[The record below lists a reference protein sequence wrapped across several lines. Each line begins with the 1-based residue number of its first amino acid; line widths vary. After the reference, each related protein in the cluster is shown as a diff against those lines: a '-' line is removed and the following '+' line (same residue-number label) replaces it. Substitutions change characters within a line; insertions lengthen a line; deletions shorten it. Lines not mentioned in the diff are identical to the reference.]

1 MGSELRELYFTQLQ
15 NANAE
20 IIVLK
25 EQIQQQQEEI
35 TRLKRRNAQLEQEY
49 PSDGQFMLIPV
60 ECPDQAI
67 QAGLTQV
74 RETFD
79 QCPED
84 KDLCSFSWADMVA
97 TWNDMVNVIGRSAIR
112 SVDLELIRK
121 IQDGELV
128 VLPSVTP
135 DPQFCDA
142 LFDDLRLR
150 SFTGDGSDE
159 PYIALADISGEK
171 IYQMA
176 VALKLTFPQSNTN
189 LKNYT

>member
-1 MGSELRELYFTQLQ
+1 MGTELRELYFSQLQ
-15 NANAE
+15 EAKTE
-20 IIVLK
+20 IASLQDRLK
-25 EQIQQQQEEI
+25 KQDEEI
-35 TRLKRRNAQLEQEY
+35 KRLKRRNAQLEQEY
-49 PSDGQFMLIPV
+49 PSDSQFMLIPV

-74 RETFD
+74 REAFD

-97 TWNDMVNVIGRSAIR
+97 TWNDMVKVIGRNAIS

-128 VLPSVTP
+128 VLPSETP
-135 DPQFCDA
+135 DPMFCDA

-150 SFTGDGSDE
+150 CFTGDGSDE
-159 PYIALADISGEK
+159 PYIALADINGEK

-176 VALKLTFPQSNTN
+176 VAMKLQFPQI
-189 LKNYT
+189 KE

>member
-1 MGSELRELYFTQLQ
+1 MGTELRELYFSQLQ
-15 NANAE
+15 DANAD
-20 IIVLK
+20 IVLLK

-35 TRLKRRNAQLEQEY
+35 AQLKRRNAQLEQIY
-49 PSDGQFMLIPV
+49 PSDGQFILIPV

-84 KDLCSFSWADMVA
+84 KELCSFSWADMVA
-97 TWNDMVNVIGRSAIR
+97 TWNDMVKVIGRNAIS

-128 VLPSVTP
+128 VLSSATP

-159 PYIALADISGEK
+159 PYIALADISGDK
-171 IYQMA
+171 IYQMV
-176 VALKLTFPQSNTN
+176 VALKLPFPQSKTN
-189 LKNYT
+189 LEN